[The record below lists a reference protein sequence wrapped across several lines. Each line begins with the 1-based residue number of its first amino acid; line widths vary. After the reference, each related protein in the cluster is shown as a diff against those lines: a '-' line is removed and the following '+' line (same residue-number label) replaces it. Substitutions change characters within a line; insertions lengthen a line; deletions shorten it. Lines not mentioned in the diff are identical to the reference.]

1 MTDAPE
7 RVWLEWMDEDGYAG
21 HAWEINV
28 GGSLDAE
35 YIRAD
40 LVPQWQPIE
49 TAPRDGTDFMVWN
62 GEVMTLSTWG
72 KTAHVPIYGWLQI
85 AWADPEDAD
94 LMYPQPTHWMP
105 RPNPPP
111 AT

>member
-1 MTDAPE
+1 MDWKPGMAVTSGPLAAPP
-7 RVWLEWMDEDGYAG
+7 RQ
-21 HAWEINV
+21 
-28 GGSLDAE
+28 E
-35 YIRAD
+35 YVRAD

-49 TAPRDGTDFMVWN
+49 TAPKDGTDVMVWD
-62 GEVMTLSTWG
+62 GEVRTLSTWG

-105 RPNPPP
+105 LPS
-111 AT
+111 AQKIDHDQA